1 MTYMKSNQLPIY
13 CSSSFKWK
21 NKQGTINKSDLIVI
35 CTHDTI
41 CEADA
46 FGMLIKSDKTGKIL
60 YFEPVHDEDGYDG
73 EFMVYRSDTFFIS
86 IWNY

>member
-1 MTYMKSNQLPIY
+1 MKNPLPVY

-21 NKQGTINKSDLIVI
+21 NKQGTCIKSDLIVI

-41 CEADA
+41 CEYP
-46 FGMLIKSDKTGKIL
+46 GVLIKSVKTGKIL
-60 YFEPVHDEDGYDG
+60 YFEPVHDQDGYDG
-73 EFMVYRSDTFFIS
+73 EFMVYSSDTFFIT